1 MGSKLRT
8 YWFPVSLL
16 MLMAIAIVYFT
27 TRSVDG
33 NGALPVIKA
42 APDFT
47 LQDLNGN
54 PVQAS
59 DNAGKVVLME
69 FMFTSCPDIC
79 PVTTYKMSRLQTQ
92 LKENDTFGSKV
103 QFVTITFDPERD
115 TPEVLREYADRMEID
130 LENWQ
135 VLRGEERMTHDI
147 AAKYDVSVLNMGE
160 GQFVHN
166 VTSLQL
172 IDAKQRIRKV
182 YSMGDEMDNEE
193 IMADI
198 TALLG
203 EMEQA
208 KR

>member
-1 MGSKLRT
+1 MGAKLRS

-16 MLMAIAIVYFT
+16 AVLIVVIVYFMLN
-27 TRSVDG
+27 SV
-33 NGALPVIKA
+33 NGKSGLPVLKA

-47 LQDLNGN
+47 LQDLDGH

-79 PVTTYKMSRLQTQ
+79 PVTTYKMSQLQEKFKQ
-92 LKENDTFGSKV
+92 NGIFGSQV
-103 QFVTITFDPERD
+103 QFVTITFDPIRD

-130 LENWQ
+130 LGSWQ
-135 VLRGEERMTHDI
+135 VLRGQEQMTHEI
-147 AAKYDVSVLNMGE
+147 AARYDVTVLNMGE

-172 IDAKQRIRKV
+172 IDAEQRIRKV
-182 YSMGDEMDNEE
+182 YEMGDGMNNEE
-193 IMADI
+193 ILADI
-198 TALLG
+198 TALLD